1 MHPEQTHSVEVNPL
15 DNIKIHP
22 RKQGEVEARII
33 ITNATTSTPA
43 ATLHNK
49 TASTNVATTSTAN
62 GGHSPSL
69 VPVSVHWL
77 GQNPNLLG
85 KFIEYYKV

>member
-1 MHPEQTHSVEVNPL
+1 MHPEQTHLVEVNPL
-15 DNIKIHP
+15 DKIKIHP
-22 RKQGEVEARII
+22 RKEGEVEARII

-43 ATLHNK
+43 TALHNK
-49 TASTNVATTSTAN
+49 PESANAATTSTAN

-69 VPVSVHWL
+69 MPVSVHWL